1 MNICFITG
9 SRAEY
14 GLLAPLIKKFK
25 NSNKHEIRIVV
36 TGMHLSKKHGETFK
50 DILKDNLKINHY
62 VKIHKDNDNPDD
74 ICDSIGSAVK
84 KFSKK
89 FKSINSELIILL
101 GDRYEIFAAS
111 TAALIHQIPICHIH
125 GGETTRGAIDESFR
139 HSITKMSHFHF
150 VANKI
155 YSKRVKQL
163 GEDPKRIFN
172 VGGFG
177 VDLIKNTQLLEKKK
191 LERKL
196 NIKFGKKN
204 LIVTFHP
211 VTLEKS
217 TSKWQFK
224 QLTNALKTLK
234 NTKIIFTKANN
245 DTYGNVINDQI
256 DHFVK
261 KNPNNSYCFK
271 SLGQLNYLSVLKYVD
286 GIVGNSSSG
295 LLEAPSF
302 KIATINIGDRQ
313 LDRLQASSVI
323 NCPPQK
329 LKIITSIKKIYSKKF
344 KKKLSMTVNPYGKG
358 GAVKKTYNILKKLKL
373 KNIVKKKF
381 FDL

>member
-14 GLLAPLIKKFK
+14 GLLAPLMKKFEN
-25 NSNKHEIRIVV
+25 NSKYKLNIIV

-50 DILKDNLKINHY
+50 DILKDNFKINHY
-62 VKIHKDNDNPDD
+62 VKIHNDNDSPHD
-74 ICDSIGSAVK
+74 ICGSIGSAVK

-89 FKSINSELIILL
+89 FKSLNLDLIILL

-111 TAALIHQIPICHIH
+111 AAALLHQIPICHIH
-125 GGETTRGAIDESFR
+125 GGESTRGAIDEAFR

-150 VANKI
+150 VANKT
-155 YSKRVKQL
+155 YAKRVRQL

-191 LERKL
+191 LEDKL

-217 TSKWQFK
+217 TSRKQFK
-224 QLTNALKTLK
+224 QLTNALKTFK
-234 NTKIIFTKANN
+234 NLKIIFTKANN
-245 DTYGNVINDQI
+245 DTYGNIINSQI
-256 DHFVK
+256 DQFVK
-261 KNPNNSYCFK
+261 KNPKISYCFN
-271 SLGQLNYLSVLKYVD
+271 SLGQLNYLSALKYVD
-286 GIVGNSSSG
+286 GVVGNSSSG

-313 LDRLQASSVI
+313 LDRLQAPSVI
-323 NCPPQK
+323 NCPPIK
-329 LKIITSIKKIYSKKF
+329 SKIVKSIKKIYSKNF
-344 KKKLSMTVNPYGKG
+344 KKKLNRNINPYGKS
-358 GAVKKTYNILKKLKL
+358 GAVVKTYNIIKELKL

>member
-1 MNICFITG
+1 MNVCFITG

-25 NSNKHEIRIVV
+25 NSNKHKINIIV

-50 DILKDNLKINHY
+50 DILRDKLKINHY
-62 VKIHKDNDNPDD
+62 VKIHKNNDSPND

-89 FKSINSELIILL
+89 FKSLNSDLIILL

-155 YSKRVKQL
+155 YAKRVKQL
-163 GEDPKRIFN
+163 GEDPKRVFN

-177 VDLIKNTQLLEKKK
+177 VDLIKNIQLLEKKK
-191 LERKL
+191 LEKKL

-217 TSKWQFK
+217 TSKQQFK
-224 QLTNALKTLK
+224 QLTNALKTFK
-234 NTKIIFTKANN
+234 NIKIIFTKANN
-245 DTYGNVINDQI
+245 DTYGNVINNQI

-261 KNPNNSYCFK
+261 KNPNTSYCFK

-323 NCPPQK
+323 NCPP
-329 LKIITSIKKIYSKKF
+329 LKSKIVTSIKKIYSKNF
-344 KKKLSMTVNPYGKG
+344 KKNLSITINPYGKS
-358 GAVKKTYNILKKLKL
+358 GAVEKTYNIIKKLKF

>member
-1 MNICFITG
+1 MNVCFITG

-14 GLLAPLIKKFK
+14 GLLAPLMKKFK
-25 NSNKHEIRIVV
+25 NSNKHSLNIMV

-62 VKIHKDNDNPDD
+62 VRIHKDNDSPNN
-74 ICDSIGSAVK
+74 ICSSIGSAVK
-84 KFSKK
+84 KFSEK
-89 FKSINSELIILL
+89 FKYLNIDLIILL

-150 VANKI
+150 VANKT
-155 YSKRVKQL
+155 YAKRVRQL
-163 GEDPKRIFN
+163 GENPKRIFD

-177 VDLIKNTQLLEKKK
+177 VDLIKNTKLLEKKR
-191 LERKL
+191 LEEKL

-217 TSKWQFK
+217 TSSKQFK
-224 QLTNALKTLK
+224 QLTDALKTFK
-234 NTKIIFTKANN
+234 NLKIIFTKANN
-245 DTYGNVINDQI
+245 DTYGNIINTQI

-261 KNPNNSYCFK
+261 KNPKISYCFN

-302 KIATINIGDRQ
+302 KIATVNIGDRQ
-313 LDRLQASSVI
+313 LDRLQASSII
-323 NCPPQK
+323 NCPPLK
-329 LKIITSIKKIYSKKF
+329 SKIITSIKKIYSKNF
-344 KKKLSMTVNPYGKG
+344 KKRLRRNTNPYGKS
-358 GAVKKTYNILKKLKL
+358 GAVTKTYNIIKKLKL
-373 KNIVKKKF
+373 KNIIKKKF